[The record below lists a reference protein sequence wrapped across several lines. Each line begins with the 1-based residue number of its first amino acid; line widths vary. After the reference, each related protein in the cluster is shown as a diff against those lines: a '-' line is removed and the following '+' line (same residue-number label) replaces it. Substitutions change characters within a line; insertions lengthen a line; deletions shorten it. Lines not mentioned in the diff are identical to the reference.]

1 MKSRVVLTTLLVA
14 VAGALLLWQQS
25 QLRSLSAENAELR
38 RPGAALSVPRRAP
51 TRTTTTEADPAEL
64 QRLRDAEQELKLEVA
79 RLRNR
84 LSSALRSQAEAETRR
99 LATPLAD
106 AGESAGDSTNAFSRG
121 MGEAMK
127 GVIANQLEGR
137 FARLKQKVHLTP
149 EQETAMREI
158 MAKQVEVAA
167 GAAQKV
173 LAGKMTREEMR
184 RVQES
189 TGNPEEQIKALLT
202 PDQQSAYQEYHQ
214 EENRSTARMA
224 ANAELLQLQ
233 STLQLSEEQ
242 ENQVFATIYDQTLS
256 TMEGG
261 AALALPAGA
270 DPAAVLEWQMNQK
283 AKALE
288 GVLTAEQMESYQR
301 YQQNQLKFLKMMMP
315 QETAE
320 GGP

>member
-1 MKSRVVLTTLLVA
+1 MKARAVLTTLLVVA
-14 VAGALLLWQQS
+14 AGALLLWQQS

-38 RPGAALSVPRRAP
+38 RLRAQLSAQCRLP
-51 TRTTTTEADPAEL
+51 TRATTAESDPKES
-64 QRLRDAEQELKLEVA
+64 QRLREAEQELKLEVA

-84 LSSALRSQAEAETRR
+84 LSSAIRSQAEAEMRR
-99 LATPLAD
+99 SATSFAG
-106 AGESAGDSTNAFSRG
+106 AGEASGDSTNAFSRG

-137 FARLKQKVHLTP
+137 FARLKEKVHLTP
-149 EQETAMREI
+149 EQEAAVREI
-158 MAKQVEVAA
+158 MTKQVEAAA

-184 RVQES
+184 RMQES

-202 PDQQSAYQEYHQ
+202 PDQQADYQDYHQ

-261 AALALPAGA
+261 AAQSVPAGA
-270 DPAAVLEWQMNQK
+270 DPAAILEWQMNQK

-288 GVLTAEQMESYQR
+288 TVLTPEQLESYQR
-301 YQQNQLKFLKMMMP
+301 FQQNQLKFLKMMLP
-315 QETAE
+315 REGTE